1 MAVAL
6 KILLLED
13 SAIDAELA
21 AYELAKLGMAVEWNR
36 VSTEEA
42 LRQALLE
49 FCPSVILSD
58 HSMPA
63 FDRLSALHIASEMTP
78 EIPFIFLSGTIGE
91 EMAIEALKG
100 GHQLTGLPNRSLL
113 NDRAVQAMAYARRE
127 RQEMALMLV
136 SIDQLEV
143 VNEGYGR
150 MAAEQAVVEIAKRL
164 GSVSRQGD
172 TVARI
177 VEDSFAV
184 LATDIPRT
192 ETVLTRARALN
203 AALRTSI
210 RVLDT
215 DVRMTVSVGMSVF
228 PRDADD
234 WE

>member
-1 MAVAL
+1 VSVVLIAHNS
-6 KILLLED
+6 ED
-13 SAIDAELA
+13 EGIEFFSMIARDIRERKTYESQTSYLA
-21 AYELAKLGMAVEWNR
+21 NY
-36 VSTEEA
+36 
-42 LRQALLE
+42 
-49 FCPSVILSD
+49 D
-58 HSMPA
+58 
-63 FDRLSALHIASEMTP
+63 
-78 EIPFIFLSGTIGE
+78 
-91 EMAIEALKG
+91 
-100 GHQLTGLPNRSLL
+100 QLTGLPNRSLL

-127 RQEMALMLV
+127 RHEMALMLV

-150 MAAEQAVVEIAKRL
+150 MATEQAVVEIAKRL

-172 TVARI
+172 TVAHI